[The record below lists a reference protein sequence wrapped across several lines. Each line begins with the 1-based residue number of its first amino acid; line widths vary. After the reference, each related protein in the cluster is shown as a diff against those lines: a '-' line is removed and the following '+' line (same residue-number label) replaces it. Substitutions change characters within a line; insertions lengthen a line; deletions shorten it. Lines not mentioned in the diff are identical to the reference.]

1 MGKKIIF
8 EGKTPEDAV
17 EKAIAETGV
26 PVSELKFEIL
36 SHGGSGIF
44 GLGLKKAKIEVT
56 LPDAKTEKAAK
67 PKRTPD
73 TPKKEKPKTE
83 KAKPEPKEEE
93 AKADKK
99 ESRQKAEEKPKKPA
113 EKAPTQK
120 TEAPKN
126 EVAGAPEPVTEQ
138 AEEPAE
144 DSEPDQKFPSASNIN
159 LDEIF
164 NNSKGVK
171 DTTSDGGWA
180 QPSRQTSLPKKKI
193 KVRSY
198 AELRGDRI
206 MPDKVDIDLTDGEME
221 RREKQKEE
229 RGSRTKDRRENKRRD
244 FDRERPARRK
254 PERRQENDYKNEY
267 ENDFDVE
274 DTEEP
279 KPGRDIDI
287 KVEIGETPIT
297 AEAPEGANQE
307 HLEIGK
313 KIVTEFLEKS
323 FPDFEL
329 ECGWRED
336 KLYYNILGDGSGLLI
351 GRKGQTLD
359 ALQFLVNKMI
369 DRQIGSHVRVMVDT
383 EGYRGRR
390 EVSLQKQAEELG
402 NRAIRSG
409 KATITMP
416 LNPHDRRIIHLALK
430 ESEVLKT
437 RSRGNGTYKKVVISP
452 K

>member
-56 LPDAKTEKAAK
+56 LPDLKTEAVPK

-73 TPKKEKPKTE
+73 KPKKEQPKNE
-83 KAKPEPKEEE
+83 PAKPESSEAEPKDAPEET
-93 AKADKK
+93 
-99 ESRQKAEEKPKKPA
+99 RTKAEERPRKPA

-120 TEAPKN
+120 TEAPRK
-126 EVAGAPEPVTEQ
+126 EEAIAPVTT
-138 AEEPAE
+138 EETTKE
-144 DSEPDQKFPSASNIN
+144 LEPGQQFPTASNIN
-159 LDEIF
+159 LDAIF

-180 QPSRQTSLPKKKI
+180 QPSRQTKLPKKKI

-198 AELRGDRI
+198 AELRGDHI

-221 RREKQKEE
+221 RREKQKAE
-229 RGSRTKDRRENKRRD
+229 RGTRTKERREPKRRD
-244 FDRERPARRK
+244 FERERPARRP
-254 PERRQENDYKNEY
+254 PEPPEEDEFKIEFVDDVD
-267 ENDFDVE
+267 DFDGE
-274 DTEEP
+274 EREEP

-297 AEAPEGANQE
+297 TEAPEGAIQE
-307 HLEIGK
+307 HLEIGR

-329 ECGWRED
+329 ESGWRED

-369 DRQIGSHVRVMVDT
+369 DRKIGSHVRVMVDT

>member
-1 MGKKIIF
+1 MGKKLIF

-56 LPDAKTEKAAK
+56 LPDEKNEKGPKAKEDKAK
-67 PKRTPD
+67 PKP
-73 TPKKEKPKTE
+73 E
-83 KAKPEPKEEE
+83 KAKEAKKEET
-93 AKADKK
+93 K
-99 ESRQKAEEKPKKPA
+99 ERPSRNKEPVKEEKTETAAPKKD
-113 EKAPTQK
+113 E
-120 TEAPKN
+120 
-126 EVAGAPEPVTEQ
+126 PEPVTAETDESENKPEAAKEQ
-138 AEEPAE
+138 KNGPEYP
-144 DSEPDQKFPSASNIN
+144 KASDVN

-171 DTTSDGGWA
+171 GKTSDGGWA
-180 QPSRQTSLPKKKI
+180 QPSRQTELPKRKI

-198 AELRGDRI
+198 AELRGDMI

-221 RREKQKEE
+221 RREKRKAERPKREKE
-229 RGSRTKDRRENKRRD
+229 RSDSRSRK
-244 FDRERPARRK
+244 FDRDRK
-254 PERRQENDYKNEY
+254 PDTRPDYDKDEWEEDDISSDIAPEEY
-267 ENDFDVE
+267 TGEDDQSGTDR
-274 DTEEP
+274 DTEV
-279 KPGRDIDI
+279 

-297 AEAPEGANQE
+297 SEPPEGAEKE
-307 HLEIGK
+307 HLEIGQ
-313 KIVTEFLEKS
+313 KIVVEFLEKA
-323 FPDFEL
+323 FPDYQL
-329 ECGWRED
+329 ESGWRED
-336 KLYYNILGDGSGLLI
+336 KLYYNIIGDGSGLLI

-369 DRQIGSHVRVMVDT
+369 DRKIGSHVRVMVDT

-402 NRAIRSG
+402 RRALRSG
-409 KATITMP
+409 KPTITMP